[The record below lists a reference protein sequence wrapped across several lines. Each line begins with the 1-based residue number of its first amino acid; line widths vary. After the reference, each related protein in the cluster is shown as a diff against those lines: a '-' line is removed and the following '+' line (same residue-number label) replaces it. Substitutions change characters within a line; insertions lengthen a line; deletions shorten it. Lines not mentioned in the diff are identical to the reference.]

1 MMVAKHFLDF
11 YVKSS
16 LHVSLCYIA
25 FYAVVSAH
33 AGFTPGWI
41 ELTAI
46 GTATL
51 VGYNVA
57 KYIHLLNEK
66 FPYHYPIKLLTFL
79 CSLVA
84 SITVIEL
91 GMRAFALFAFCTIL
105 TSLYS
110 LPELL
115 GKSFREIPILKLITI
130 GASWSILAV
139 LLPYAIQTDSIEEL
153 LNVINNEGIY
163 GRLIQ
168 YSLFVIALCI
178 PFEIRDLKYDPPKL
192 RTLPQV
198 VGTQNSEIIGLVLIA
213 ICALLEYL
221 MASGFNVHGI
231 ITYIILAITALAIM
245 GSDKIKSD
253 YYASFFVEA
262 IPALWLVLILLSS
275 D

>member
-1 MMVAKHFLDF
+1 M
-11 YVKSS
+11 
-16 LHVSLCYIA
+16 A

-33 AGFTPGWI
+33 AGFTPGWM

-57 KYIHLLNEK
+57 KYIHLLNVK
-66 FPYHYPIKLLTFL
+66 FPYHYAIKLLTFL
-79 CSLVA
+79 CALVA

-105 TSLYS
+105 TSLYA

-139 LLPYAIQTDSIEEL
+139 LLPYVIKTDSMEEL
-153 LNVINNEGIY
+153 LIVIKNEGIY

-178 PFEIRDLKYDPPKL
+178 PFEIRDLKYDSPKL
-192 RTLPQV
+192 RTLPQL
-198 VGTQNSEIIGLVLIA
+198 VGSQNSEIIGLMLIA

-221 MASGFNVHGI
+221 MTPGFNIQSI
-231 ITYIILAITALAIM
+231 ITYIILGITAMAII
-245 GSDKIKSD
+245 GSDKVKSD

-262 IPALWLVLILLSS
+262 IPALWLLLVLINSN
-275 D
+275 